1 MILGEKVNMALKI
14 LVCNN
19 RRDSS
24 KMNRAENRWKK
35 KRRFLNL
42 LSYIKTRIARIFFC
56 SMIKTN
62 FWGDS
67 WNKNQTWLH
76 WKIFQYST
84 TTTHAHTHTYIIHI
98 YTRMYIRK
106 KNERSRLRDLI
117 LKKNLCES
125 RVQNSNW
132 INTGRT
138 CLLLSSLLSYVTAYI
153 NGNKRRSAKT
163 FEELNEKEIHS
174 ES

>member
-84 TTTHAHTHTYIIHI
+84 TTTHAHTHTYIHNSYIHT
-98 YTRMYIRK
+98 YVHK
-106 KNERSRLRDLI
+106 KKKWKKQTKRFN
-117 LKKNLCES
+117 LKKKFMW
-125 RVQNSNW
+125 V
-132 INTGRT
+132 T
-138 CLLLSSLLSYVTAYI
+138 CAKFKL
-153 NGNKRRSAKT
+153 NKHWTHMFTIIIVA
-163 FEELNEKEIHS
+163 IVCHGIY
-174 ES
+174 